1 MPIIQ
6 FAEKDL
12 KRGIIVTPAWYRI
25 KIDTTGEKLAKAG
38 NSTNY
43 LMEATVIRNAD
54 NGEEEF
60 AGVPID
66 WNFNSKAPSFMVP
79 FFTALGHEVTT
90 DKRFNTDDAAGK
102 IIDIFIKTGSWDG
115 KPKNEVDK
123 YRVARED

>member
-6 FAEKDL
+6 FAQKDL

-38 NSTNY
+38 DSTNY
-43 LMEATVIRNAD
+43 IMEATIIRNAD

-66 WNFNSKAPSFMVP
+66 WNFNSKAIGFATGFLLAFGITPV
-79 FFTALGHEVTT
+79 AG
-90 DKRFNTDDAAGK
+90 KRFELNDAAGK
-102 IIDIFIKTGSWDG
+102 TLDVFVENGQYRG
-115 KPKNEVDK
+115 RVKNSVEHK
-123 YRVARED
+123 YRASQ